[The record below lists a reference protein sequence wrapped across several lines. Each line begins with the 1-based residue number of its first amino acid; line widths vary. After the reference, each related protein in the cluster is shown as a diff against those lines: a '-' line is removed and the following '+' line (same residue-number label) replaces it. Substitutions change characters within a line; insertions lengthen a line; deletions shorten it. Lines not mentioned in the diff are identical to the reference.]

1 MYMISVLSYM
11 ISVLFHSRFVNTVFL
26 SKAVFKFFGMIM
38 SRLYLS
44 LPIKLQELNYHLP
57 FSQ

>member
-26 SKAVFKFFGMIM
+26 SKAVFKFFGVIM
-38 SRLYLS
+38 SRGG
-44 LPIKLQELNYHLP
+44 
-57 FSQ
+57 